1 MIAFN
6 QFLREQYELAEPNF
20 NTIEDFLQSITTDP
34 KTGKPMTLKQFADKV
49 SWLSLYTMNK
59 HGIGSSGVGRDEK
72 LSKLIQTLS
81 LFFHQNIMWPI
92 TSPLRDKMNELH
104 AHPEFNKKRITLFK
118 QKMVARREGDI
129 SLLKQIESELADL
142 QNPNRS
148 AIDKFSAQIDAATEQ
163 AKNTLITPEYFS
175 PQTEEAGQT
184 YQHVYKD
191 FEDLKN

>member
-1 MIAFN
+1 MITFD

-59 HGIGSSGVGRDEK
+59 HGIGSSGAGQDEK

-81 LFFHQNIMWPI
+81 LFFHQNIMWPV
-92 TSPLRDKMNELH
+92 TQPLRTKVNELH
-104 AHPEFNKKRITLFK
+104 ANPEFNTKRHSLMK
-118 QKMVARREGDI
+118 QKMLARREGDT
-129 SLLKQIESELADL
+129 SLVGQIDIELSNLK
-142 QNPNRS
+142 NPN
-148 AIDKFSAQIDAATEQ
+148 AEKIMDLNKQIDAATEQ

-184 YQHVYKD
+184 YQHLYKD